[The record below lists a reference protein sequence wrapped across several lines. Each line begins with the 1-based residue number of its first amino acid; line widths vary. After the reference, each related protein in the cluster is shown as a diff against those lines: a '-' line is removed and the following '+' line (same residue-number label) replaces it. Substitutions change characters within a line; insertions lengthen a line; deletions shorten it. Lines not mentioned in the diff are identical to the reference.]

1 MKKVFTLLTFFVLT
15 FAGTL
20 QAKDKVTPLWEETYT
35 DNIEINYSQL
45 VSGATITVY
54 TTVTA
59 STTPDDRKLRI
70 FYTAAGDN
78 WTQTSFSDISDWVEL
93 SAGTESYSFILTS
106 SAYSILGD
114 NTQSHQILYIGA
126 NNKECVT
133 ISKITM
139 TETLT
144 PSIGDNLLS
153 SSWSSS
159 KETAQ
164 TFAAQSGAK
173 IGDVLQFTVTT
184 TEAWKW
190 VQFKITDKDGNVDRF
205 TGSGSEPQGSNANTS
220 FTLEF
225 IISTVADLLKI
236 QSGGFGVIQT
246 GDNAFTLT
254 AVNLLSYSD
263 SYDVRP
269 VTITSVGTA
278 TYSNSCNLDF
288 SATGVNVYY
297 ASSCSEGTVTFT
309 QVDNATT
316 WNWQGYILVGD
327 AGTYYPKV
335 VADGVTWPEGNLL
348 RGNVSQGTVYRS
360 AYTEYSGESDVTNI
374 QTKHRY
380 IFAWDK
386 TKLSSVGFYYLEADH
401 TLAANRA
408 YLETTENYTPQQA
421 PMLRLDFGEENNT
434 TSVEGI
440 EQTAPCKKWMENGQL
455 YILRDG
461 VTYDIMGRIIK

>member
-20 QAKDKVTPLWEETYT
+20 QAKDKVKVTTLWEGEYSGGSGG
-35 DNIEINYSQL
+35 NLEINYSQL
-45 VSGATITVY
+45 VSGATITV
-54 TTVTA
+54 TLSVTEGET
-59 STTPDDRKLRI
+59 SNDRKLRI
-70 FYTAAGDN
+70 FYTAADDN
-78 WTQTSFSDISDWVEL
+78 WSQTSFRDINDWVEL
-93 SAGTESYSFILTS
+93 SAGTESYSFTLAS

-126 NNKECVT
+126 TSSCLT

-153 SSWSSS
+153 PNWSSS
-159 KETAQ
+159 KETALI
-164 TFAAQSGAK
+164 FAAQSGAK

-190 VQFKITDKDGNVDRF
+190 VQFKLTDKDGNVDVF
-205 TGSGSEPQGSNANTS
+205 TEGELQGNNGNTS

-225 IISTVADLLKI
+225 DISTLADLKKI
-236 QSGGFGVIQT
+236 ANEGFGVIQT
-246 GDNAFTLT
+246 GDNAFTMT
-254 AVNLLSYSD
+254 AVKLLTYSD
-263 SYDVRP
+263 SYGY
-269 VTITSVGTA
+269 VTVSFGETGLRTWSSDKKYDFARAGITA
-278 TYSNSCNLDF
+278 
-288 SATGVNVYY
+288 YY
-297 ASSCSEGTVTFT
+297 ASAVSSGVVTLT
-309 QVDNATT
+309 PMNIT
-316 WNWQGYILVGD
+316 WDYQGYILSGSANQTYEVLESKTTD
-327 AGTYYPKV
+327 DDYYPSLNHLKYNITSSEIAASTEGTY
-335 VADGVTWPEGNLL
+335 
-348 RGNVSQGTVYRS
+348 
-360 AYTEYSGESDVTNI
+360 
-374 QTKHRY
+374 HY

-386 TKLSSVGFYYLEADH
+386 TNLSSVGFYYLEADH
-401 TLAANRA
+401 TLAANKA
-408 YLETTENYTPQQA
+408 YLETTENYTPQQAQGGA

-434 TSVEGI
+434 TSVEAI